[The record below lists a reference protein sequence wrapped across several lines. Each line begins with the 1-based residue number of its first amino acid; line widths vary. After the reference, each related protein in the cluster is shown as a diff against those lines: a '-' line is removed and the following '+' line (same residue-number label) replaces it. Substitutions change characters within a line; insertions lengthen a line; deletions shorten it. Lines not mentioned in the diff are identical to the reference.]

1 MGRFVIA
8 CLLALVLVP
17 QPSAQVRL
25 ADDADRTAFLQWF
38 TYLADAQFYRPTN
51 DVQDCAGLVRHA
63 VREALRPHTPE
74 WIRTSALPVLRTYPD
89 VRAKPPV
96 TAGGLALFRVS
107 ESEPARHHE
116 FADAKTIIRL
126 NARRV
131 GRDVEALRPGDLLYF
146 HQPLQLAPDH
156 LMVFIGASAFE
167 ADGRDWVV
175 YHTGPVA
182 ASPSNAPSTQ
192 SPSRPAQPTFARPA
206 PERATAGKQPPSP
219 GEVRKVRLADLARH
233 PAPRW
238 RPARENPAF
247 MGVYRLN
254 WL

>member
-1 MGRFVIA
+1 MGRFAIA
-8 CLLALVLVP
+8 CLLALVFVS

-38 TYLADAQFYRPTN
+38 TYLADAQFYRPTS

-74 WIRTSALPVLRTYPD
+74 WIRTSALPMLRTYPD

-96 TAGGLALFRVS
+96 IGGGLALFRVA
-107 ESEPARHHE
+107 EGEPPRHHE
-116 FADAKTIIRL
+116 FADAATIVRL

-131 GRDVEALRPGDLLYF
+131 GQDLEGLRPGDLLYF
-146 HQPLQLAPDH
+146 RQPSQASPDH
-156 LMVFIGASAFE
+156 LMVFVGTSAFE
-167 ADGRDWVV
+167 PDARDWVV
-175 YHTGPVA
+175 YHTGPLA
-182 ASPSNAPSTQ
+182 ASAQPPSRPVVQ
-192 SPSRPAQPTFARPA
+192 SPST
-206 PERATAGKQPPSP
+206 
-219 GEVRKVRLADLARH
+219 GEVRKVRLSDLARH

-238 RPARENPAF
+238 RPVRENPAF